1 MIFYLPWGFSEGGN
15 TMLDIEKYLDTELAS
30 IQPSKP
36 TVVFT
41 ESLDPR
47 VIEAACYLARF
58 CKPVFL
64 EKEGKVRQVVEKE
77 LPELDRARID
87 FTFSESVFM
96 DISERKDLHREFAGM
111 LLEKEADVAD
121 SMEKA
126 VELVKEPARFGIYS
140 VKAGHADMVVGG
152 AVYEPIDYFRPAIRV
167 LKQQDIHCEAGIFIL
182 PDEHP
187 EGIFPHNIVAFGD
200 VGVNATMTPEVL
212 ANIAVGTCAVARDI
226 IPESV
231 LPEIYGAMVSYSNKG
246 SDEGPSPELVR
257 QASKLVPKILE
268 ERTKIGKRYGT
279 IHIEGEVKVSA
290 ALSKRSAAHY
300 FQHDKRAEELAGK
313 FNVIICPN
321 LELGNFMYHLY
332 SSRYPDAKKMAA
344 LFGLRFR
351 AVDLAMDCSAE
362 DIRLSLKAN
371 LLRHHRFGHWKE
383 TPKDTF
389 FKKFRILA
397 VNPGSTSTKISLF
410 EGDIE
415 RFTEE
420 IQHGAEE
427 LKPYE
432 GKSIVSQFPFRKDI
446 ILKTLEKKGFSVK
459 DLDAVSGRGG
469 LLKPLAH
476 GTYEVNDAMTEYLLA
491 CKSGEHASNLGALI
505 AKELAAGTKARAFVV
520 DPVVVD
526 EVPVRAKITG
536 IKEMRRS
543 VISHALNQIASAR
556 RYADSKETF
565 YEHVNVIVC
574 HMGGGIS
581 IGAHKKGRYI
591 DVNNA
596 LDGEGPFSPQ
606 RSGSLPVGPLIE
618 LCFSGKYTKKEL
630 KLLNKGRGGLI
641 DLLGTTDLR
650 EVEARIDKGDAE
662 AADVFEAMSYQ
673 IAKEITSVIPAFE
686 GEAIDQVILTG
697 GMARSKKLVA
707 SISSYIGALGCGVT
721 VYPGENEMLSLAKG
735 ATRVLSGKEKAKKY
749 EGE

>member
-1 MIFYLPWGFSEGGN
+1 
-15 TMLDIEKYLDTELAS
+15 MLDLEKLIEVELAE
-30 IQPSKP
+30 IQQSKP
-36 TVVFT
+36 TVVFA

-64 EKEGKVRQVVEKE
+64 EKEDAIRNVIAKD
-77 LPELDRARID
+77 LPDLERSRVN
-87 FTFSESVFM
+87 FTLSESAFVE
-96 DISERKDLHREFAGM
+96 IPSREE
-111 LLEKEADVAD
+111 LLKEYAELLMEHEKEAAESFEAALD
-121 SMEKA
+121 
-126 VELVKEPARFGIYS
+126 LVREPARFGIYS
-140 VKAGHADMVVGG
+140 VKAGYADMVVGG
-152 AVYEPIDYFRPAIRV
+152 AVNEPRQFFRPAIRV
-167 LKQQDIHCEAGIFIL
+167 LKQQDIQCEAGVFIL
-182 PDEHP
+182 PEEYP
-187 EGIFPHNIVAFGD
+187 EGIFPHNIAIFGD

-212 ANIAVGTCAVARDI
+212 ANIAVGTCAVARDV
-226 IPESV
+226 IPETV
-231 LPEIYGAMVSYSNKG
+231 LPEIYGALVSYSNKG

-257 QASKLVPKILE
+257 QASGLVPKILA
-268 ERTKIGKRYGT
+268 ERVKLGKRYES
-279 IHIEGEVKVSA
+279 IRIEGEVKVSA
-290 ALSKRSAAHY
+290 ALSKRSATHY
-300 FQHDKRAEELAGK
+300 FHNDKRAEELAGK

-321 LELGNFMYHLY
+321 LELGNFLFHLY
-332 SSRYPDAKKMAA
+332 SSRFPEAKKFAA

-351 AVDLAMDCSAE
+351 AVDLALDCSSE
-362 DIRLSLKAN
+362 DIRLSVKTN

-415 RFTEE
+415 RFSQE
-420 IQHGAEE
+420 IQHSAEE
-427 LKPYE
+427 LKPFE
-432 GKSIVSQFPFRKDI
+432 GQTIVSQFPFRKEI
-446 ILKTLEKKGFSVK
+446 ILKLLKEKGYKVE

-469 LLKPLAH
+469 LLKPIPH
-476 GTYEVNDAMTEYLLA
+476 GTYAVDDNMAEDLIS
-491 CKSGEHASNLGALI
+491 CRGGEHASNLGALI
-505 AKELAAGTKARAFVV
+505 ARELAAGTRAKAFVV

-526 EVPVRAKITG
+526 EVPVRSKITG
-536 IKEMRRS
+536 IKEMKRA

-556 RYADSKETF
+556 RYADANETF
-565 YEHVNVIVC
+565 YENINVIVC

-606 RSGSLPVGPLIE
+606 RSGSLPVGALID

-641 DLLGTTDLR
+641 DLLGTADLR
-650 EVEARIDKGDAE
+650 EVEKKVEAGDKDARE
-662 AADVFEAMSYQ
+662 VFEAMAYQ
-673 IAKEITSVIPAFE
+673 ISKEITSVVPAFD
-686 GEAIDQVILTG
+686 GEKVGQVILTG
-697 GMARSKKLVA
+697 GMARSGRL
-707 SISSYIGALGCGVT
+707 ISAIKSYITALECGVT

-735 ATRVLSGKEKAKKY
+735 AIRVLNGKEKARTY
-749 EGE
+749 TGGENETDN